1 MYNDAKNTSKRL
13 RVPAAVLA
21 LMLALSAVPASAA
34 TATVTVSRLNVR
46 TQPNTD
52 SHILTVA
59 RQGAQLPV
67 LENENNGWLKV
78 EVNGAAGY
86 VFAEYAKVSNAASDS
101 ASSGGSAQTN
111 NTAQTTG
118 TTQTTTAAQTGVV
131 TVDKLNV
138 RSGPSTSSK
147 ALGVVR
153 KGTALPVTGLT
164 GDWMQVSY
172 NGGAAYVSAAYVRLS
187 AGSGSSA
194 NTTTATTTPATTA
207 ALQKGSHGDAVKA
220 MQRKLI
226 ALGHLSGGADGIFGP
241 ATKKAVTAFQQ
252 ANGLNADGVAD
263 AQTLSAID
271 SASTAAKA
279 AAPTAPASTAVTL
292 KKGSTGDAVKA
303 MQRKLIALGYLSGG
317 ADGIFGPATKKAV
330 TAFQTASGL
339 VANGVADAFTLT
351 ALETAAAAPPTTAPT
366 QSADQSGTQ
375 PSASAAQTTAVDHS
389 SLASQAI
396 NETNSERVRNGLPAL
411 ATDADLNAAAQI
423 RAREIAQVFDHT
435 RPDGSSWYTV
445 SGKAAGEN
453 IASGYTSASGVVSG
467 WMNSESHR
475 ANIMDS
481 SFTSIGVACVQ
492 IGGVYYWVQLFGR

>member
-1 MYNDAKNTSKRL
+1 
-13 RVPAAVLA
+13 
-21 LMLALSAVPASAA
+21 
-34 TATVTVSRLNVR
+34 
-46 TQPNTD
+46 
-52 SHILTVA
+52 
-59 RQGAQLPV
+59 
-67 LENENNGWLKV
+67 
-78 EVNGAAGY
+78 
-86 VFAEYAKVSNAASDS
+86 
-101 ASSGGSAQTN
+101 
-111 NTAQTTG
+111 
-118 TTQTTTAAQTGVV
+118 
-131 TVDKLNV
+131 
-138 RSGPSTSSK
+138 
-147 ALGVVR
+147 
-153 KGTALPVTGLT
+153 
-164 GDWMQVSY
+164 
-172 NGGAAYVSAAYVRLS
+172 
-187 AGSGSSA
+187 
-194 NTTTATTTPATTA
+194 
-207 ALQKGSHGDAVKA
+207 
-220 MQRKLI
+220 
-226 ALGHLSGGADGIFGP
+226 
-241 ATKKAVTAFQQ
+241 
-252 ANGLNADGVAD
+252 
-263 AQTLSAID
+263 
-271 SASTAAKA
+271 
-279 AAPTAPASTAVTL
+279 
-292 KKGSTGDAVKA
+292 

-351 ALETAAAAPPTTAPT
+351 ALETAAAASPTTAPT